1 MLQKISLFRRAIVKR
16 NLIPHIIVTALLTLV
31 YLVNGP
37 ISYWRDS
44 IEFKEYGYETFTDL
58 LSSRGYGIFEYC
70 NHSGSLEIIVILA
83 AVMAFIN
90 FYYLFD
96 KRTAQTLHAMP
107 FTRCQLFVTSYLKGL
122 IPIVIPPLVTL
133 LCWLLLGTD
142 KLNYLPGPGVLVYE
156 YLLFTVGGMML
167 YSMAVMLNM
176 ICGVWYLAPVLYVIF
191 NYLYLLLKAIMMF
204 AASSV
209 IYGFTYDYL
218 DVLTDPTKKDMI
230 LSPRSFLILGCKPD
244 IEYIDIN
251 TYAYTYSYRFL
262 WYLIP
267 IVIFTVLAFVAYQ
280 RRPIENTGDFLIKRW
295 LKTFF
300 SIGITVCASV
310 VAIYLIF
317 ELRNVKVYYN
327 KQIWLNV
334 LIIFVVAFVIY
345 ILISALFEKTFL
357 IVRRKIVLIPAFIV
371 AAVMS
376 IFLAGLQTDVIG
388 IGSRLPEE
396 DEVKKASLEIFYAG
410 YRYSSIKNDI
420 TVGEDNYSDSTDPAE
435 VIKMHKMFLD
445 NKDYVL
451 ETKSDCIL
459 YVTVR
464 YLLKDGTVM
473 ERAYDLPLQ
482 RGDLNDKNSI
492 LSYIDEKY
500 NNPASAFNDAMEGRV
515 PVHAL
520 LSTYVYTEDYEMLDF
535 ELDPEMLQEAVMK
548 DLAAGNLR
556 LVYYD
561 AEWYYHD
568 SPYREKY
575 NVYNTVLR
583 IRYKGGKRWMNSA
596 RYTKDEFGTDIS
608 PDYSSEE
615 PAVEISFY
623 ITDRSENILKFLRES
638 GVPMEKVK
646 FFNDMEET
654 GTD

>member
-1 MLQKISLFRRAIVKR
+1 MLQKISLFRKAIVKR
-16 NLIPHIIVTALLTLV
+16 NLIPHIIVTALLTLG
-31 YLVNGP
+31 YLLSGP

-44 IEFKEYGYETFTDL
+44 IEFKEIGYESFADL
-58 LSSRGYGIFEYC
+58 LSSRGYGVYEYC
-70 NHSGSLEIIVILA
+70 NHSGNLEVIVILA

-122 IPIVIPPLVTL
+122 MPIVIPPLVTL
-133 LCWLLLGTD
+133 LCWLPLGTE
-142 KLNYLPGPGVLVYE
+142 KLTFLPGPGVLVHE
-156 YLLFTVGGMML
+156 YLLFIVGGMML

-230 LSPRSFLILGCKPD
+230 FSPRSFLILGCRPD
-244 IEYIDIN
+244 VEYIDIN

-317 ELRNVKVYYN
+317 ELRNVKVNYN
-327 KQIWLNV
+327 RQIWLNV
-334 LIIFVVAFVIY
+334 LIIFLVALAIY
-345 ILISALFEKTFL
+345 ILISALFEKTFA
-357 IVRRKIVLIPAFIV
+357 IVRRKIVLIPAIIV

-376 IFLAGLQTDVIG
+376 IFLAGLQTDVLG
-388 IGSRLPEE
+388 IGNRLPEE
-396 DEVKKASLEIFYAG
+396 DEVKKASLEIFYDG
-410 YRYSSIKNDI
+410 YRYSNFKNDI
-420 TVGEDNYSDSTDPAE
+420 TTDSDSYSDSTDVAE

-464 YLLKDGTVM
+464 YLLKDGSVM
-473 ERAYDLPLQ
+473 VRAYDLPLQ
-482 RGDLNDKNSI
+482 RSDLNDENSL
-492 LSYIDEKY
+492 LSYIDKKY
-500 NNPASAFNDAMEGRV
+500 NDPTTAFNDVMEGRV
-515 PVHAL
+515 PVYADVT
-520 LSTYVYTEDYEMLDF
+520 TYVYADNVEMFDV
-535 ELDPEMLQEAVMK
+535 ELDAELLQEAVKK

-556 LVYYD
+556 LVYYN
-561 AEWYYHD
+561 AAWYYKD
-568 SPYREKY
+568 SPYRAKY
-575 NVYNTVLR
+575 NVYNAVIR
-583 IRYKGGKRWMNSA
+583 MRYKGGKRWMNNT

-608 PDYSSEE
+608 PDYSSDE
-615 PAVEISFY
+615 PAVEITFY
-623 ITDRSENILKFLRES
+623 ITDKSENILNFIRES
-638 GVPMEKVK
+638 GVPIESLT
-646 FFNDMEET
+646 FFNDMEDVEYQ
-654 GTD
+654 